1 MCLVLSVGEGIF
13 TQIHTAMFKR
23 SRAHVFLCSFW
34 HSLIQFFVQF
44 NSLKLT
50 DCLKTT
56 YLNWVPC
63 MLTYLMTLFNIFYGK
78 KWIHMIWLIIDV
90 LISSFKLW
98 CQKVHKKY
106 SRPTFVDF
114 LHFKT
119 INPLF
124 LISHRNRHLNLQI
137 YILCYDVKFVY

>member
-1 MCLVLSVGEGIF
+1 M
-13 TQIHTAMFKR
+13 
-23 SRAHVFLCSFW
+23 
-34 HSLIQFFVQF
+34 FVQF
-44 NSLKLT
+44 NSLKMT

-63 MLTYLMTLFNIFYGK
+63 MLTNLMTLFNIFYGK

-90 LISSFKLW
+90 LISSLKLW

-106 SRPTFVDF
+106 SRPLFIDF

-124 LISHRNRHLNLQI
+124 LISHRKRHLKNWLKDESIILHMYYVTMLNLFTRKMSKTVK
-137 YILCYDVKFVY
+137 ILYLKNMRKGKSY

>member
-1 MCLVLSVGEGIF
+1 M
-13 TQIHTAMFKR
+13 
-23 SRAHVFLCSFW
+23 
-34 HSLIQFFVQF
+34 FVQF
-44 NSLKLT
+44 HSLKLT

-63 MLTYLMTLFNIFYGK
+63 TLTYLMTLFNIFYGK
-78 KWIHMIWLIIDV
+78 KWIHMILLIIDV
-90 LISSFKLW
+90 LISSLKLW

-124 LISHRNRHLNLQI
+124 LISHRNMHLKNWLKDVSISLHTMLNLFTRKMSKI
-137 YILCYDVKFVY
+137 VKIPYLKNIMKGKSYKWSIRW